1 MKNLLPI
8 KLPLPKPIKEK
19 NVIRLLLVL
28 VIILAIVSGYFQAL
42 YKQERK
48 RYLRLEDKYVRV
60 RGQLGREKMQELI
73 DRSHSSN

>member
-1 MKNLLPI
+1 MLFKLKTLPPPTSIKNI
-8 KLPLPKPIKEK
+8 T
-19 NVIRLLLVL
+19 RLLLVL
-28 VIILAIVSGYFQAL
+28 VIILAIVAGYFQVI

-73 DRSHSSN
+73 DSSY

>member
-1 MKNLLPI
+1 MLFKLKTLPPPTSVKNI
-8 KLPLPKPIKEK
+8 T
-19 NVIRLLLVL
+19 RLLLVL
-28 VIILAIVSGYFQAL
+28 VIILAIVAGYFQVI

-73 DRSHSSN
+73 DSSY